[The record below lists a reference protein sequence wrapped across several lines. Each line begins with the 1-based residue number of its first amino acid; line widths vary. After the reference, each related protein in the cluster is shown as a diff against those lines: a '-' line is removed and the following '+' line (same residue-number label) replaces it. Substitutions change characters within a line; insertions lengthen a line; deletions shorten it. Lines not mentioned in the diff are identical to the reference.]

1 MEWTSKSNQLYSLRC
16 IDVDSSVDSISR
28 GKSIDIMPSAPTV
41 GVDDLPRNA
50 QSLLSQAKDL
60 YDETFG
66 NEYERTILPLRC
78 ASSAP
83 GRVNLIGEHTDY
95 TGGYVLPLAIG
106 YNTICY
112 GRGNIVKVDSTKT
125 SMCRIVSVNNF
136 HNIIEFRATPTLAP
150 SANNSNNKWANYVQ
164 GTILQYLPDLKDDET
179 FALDMAIAGD
189 VPLGS
194 GLSSSA
200 SLEVATA
207 VFLECILD
215 QHGVAYS
222 SYKRRHGSAV
232 TDISS
237 KEVKMERAIRC
248 QRAENIFV
256 GVPCGIM
263 DQFVSSAGS
272 KGNLLLIDCRSLD
285 FREVSVVDSA
295 KGTSTDAPVLVIAN
309 SNVKHDLG
317 AGEYP
322 IRVQQCKEAAEIL
335 LKVNS
340 RVQSLRDVSMDDINR
355 AVSAASLEGVL
366 LQRARHVVSENVRT
380 VEAANAWAKGEWTV
394 VGHLMNASHTSM
406 RNDYE
411 VSCEEIDVL
420 VDLAQKFDGVYGSR
434 LTGGGFGGCTVT
446 LVKKS
451 VAQDL
456 IDYLN
461 VEYEKI
467 TGKKCSCFETSPGDG
482 ARAISVL

>member
-1 MEWTSKSNQLYSLRC
+1 MLSSASTV
-16 IDVDSSVDSISR
+16 DV
-28 GKSIDIMPSAPTV
+28 G
-41 GVDDLPRNA
+41 DLPPNV
-50 QSLLSQAKDL
+50 QSLLSQAKAL
-60 YDETFG
+60 YEKSFGSGGAVTDDDGDDERSG
-66 NEYERTILPLRC
+66 LPLLC

-112 GRGNIVKVDSTKT
+112 GRGGIVKVDSTKK
-125 SMCRIVSVNNF
+125 SSICRIVSMNNSSV
-136 HNIIEFRATPTLAP
+136 ITEFRAIPSLAP
-150 SANNSNNKWANYVQ
+150 TDDANTKWANYVQ
-164 GTILQYLPDLKDDET
+164 GTIMQYLPDLKDDET
-179 FALDMAIAGD
+179 FAVDMAIVGD

-207 VFLECILD
+207 VFLECIMD
-215 QHGVAYS
+215 QQCGGGVAYS
-222 SYKRRHGSAV
+222 SYKKNHGNAV
-232 TDISS
+232 TISP

-248 QRAENIFV
+248 QRAENVFV

-285 FREVSVVDSA
+285 FREVSVVESSNILSEA
-295 KGTSTDAPVLVIAN
+295 DAPVLVVAN

-322 IRVQQCKEAAEIL
+322 VRVQQCKEATDIL
-335 LKVNS
+335 S
-340 RVQSLRDVSMDDINR
+340 RVNPRIQSLRDVSMEDIVS
-355 AVSAASLEGVL
+355 AVSNASLEGVL
-366 LQRARHVVSENVRT
+366 LQRARHVVSENART
-380 VEAANAWAKGEWTV
+380 VEAADAWARGDWAV
-394 VGHLMNASHTSM
+394 VGQLMNASHTSM

-411 VSCEEIDVL
+411 VSCNEIDVL
-420 VDLAQKFDGVYGSR
+420 VDLAQRFDGVYGSR

-446 LVKKS
+446 LVKKR

-456 IDYLN
+456 INYLN
-461 VEYEKI
+461 LEYEKA
-467 TGKKCSCFETSPGDG
+467 TGKKCSCFETSPGEG
-482 ARAISVL
+482 AMAISEL